1 MINSSMIEK
10 VKPFTFFLPLQ
21 HLNMLKKNTTINYH
35 NKIQKY
41 SKKCNQC
48 TMIIFL
54 FLIWK
59 KIFYRKINQYHK
71 QF

>member
-41 SKKCNQC
+41 SQKNITNVQ
-48 TMIIFL
+48 
-54 FLIWK
+54 
-59 KIFYRKINQYHK
+59 
-71 QF
+71 